1 MKFLYR
7 YVKPFAGIMLV
18 GLFIKTIGT
27 MSELALPYILSY
39 ILDEIVKSDGRI
51 SMIVLWGCLMIF
63 FALLALACNVK
74 ANRMASKV
82 SRDCTENVRHD
93 LFYRTMTL
101 SGHQIDTFTIPSLES
116 RITTDTYNVQNFINR
131 IQRLGVRAPILLFG
145 GMIVTLVMD
154 SYLALVMFGVL
165 PAIFLVTLF
174 VSRIGVR
181 LYTGVQKAV
190 DNMIRVVR
198 EDSQGIRVIKA
209 LSKVKKEHQRYDQ
222 VNQKLVRAE
231 RKAGLV
237 MGSANPIMDL
247 LMNLGII
254 FVVLLGA
261 YRVMGRQTQP
271 GKIVAFTQYFTMIS
285 TALISV
291 TRMFMMYT
299 KFSASAIRIKEV
311 VDAPMGLTPLSEK
324 KYPPINEEG
333 YLVLDDVSFA
343 YPNSKE
349 TLQHI
354 SFSLPRRSSLGII
367 GATGSGKTTLINLI
381 MRLYD
386 VDSGAVRIKGRDI
399 RTIPEE
405 ELHHIFGIAMQ
416 NDFLY
421 SDTIEEN
428 ISFGRD
434 LPHESV
440 VRAAKI
446 AQADDF
452 IMSFSKGYTYVLNQ
466 KATNLSGGQK
476 QRILIA
482 RALAADPDILIL
494 DDSSSALD
502 YKTDAAL
509 RQAIARHHNDAT
521 QIIVAQRVSSVKSCD
536 QILVLEEGKI
546 LGLGDHEHLM
556 KTCEVYRE
564 ISESQMGGNFVE

>member
-7 YVKPFAGIMLV
+7 YVKPFAGIMLI
-18 GLFIKTIGT
+18 GLLIKMIGT

-39 ILDEIVKSDGRI
+39 ILDEIVKFDGRI
-51 SMIVLWGCLMIF
+51 QMIVLWGCLMIF
-63 FALLALACNVK
+63 FALLALICNVK
-74 ANRMASKV
+74 ANRMASRV

-116 RITTDTYNVQNFINR
+116 RITTDTYNFQNFINR
-131 IQRLGVRAPILLFG
+131 IQRLGVRAPILLIG
-145 GMIVTLVMD
+145 GLIVTMIMD
-154 SYLALVMFGVL
+154 SYLSLVMLGVL

-174 VSRIGVR
+174 VSKIGVK
-181 LYTGVQKAV
+181 LYTGVQKAG

-209 LSKVKKEHQRYDQ
+209 LSKVKKEHQRYDD
-222 VNQKLVRAE
+222 VNQKLVYAE
-231 RKAGLV
+231 KKAGLV
-237 MGSANPIMDL
+237 MGSANPVMDL
-247 LMNLGII
+247 LMNLGIV

-261 YRVMGRQTQP
+261 YRVMGRQTEP

-299 KFSASAIRIKEV
+299 KFSASAIRIEQV
-311 VDAPMGLTPLSEK
+311 LNAPKDLLPLSEREC
-324 KYPPINEEG
+324 PPVEEGG
-333 YLVLDDVSFA
+333 YLVFDEVSFS
-343 YPNSKE
+343 YPNSKD
-349 TLQHI
+349 TLKNI
-354 SFSLPRRSSLGII
+354 SFSLPRGSSLGII

-386 VDSGAVRIKGRDI
+386 VDSGTVRIGGHDI

-434 LPHESV
+434 IPHENV

-452 IMSFSKGYTYVLNQ
+452 IMSFPEGYAHVLNQ

-482 RALAADPDILIL
+482 RALAAEPDILIL

-509 RQAIARHHNDAT
+509 RQAIARHHSQAT
-521 QIIVAQRVSSVKSCD
+521 QVIVAQRVSSVKNCE

-546 LGLGDHEHLM
+546 LGLGDHEHLV
-556 KTCEVYRE
+556 KTCGVYRE
-564 ISESQMGGNFVE
+564 ISESQMGGSFIE

>member
-1 MKFLYR
+1 
-7 YVKPFAGIMLV
+7 
-18 GLFIKTIGT
+18 
-27 MSELALPYILSY
+27 
-39 ILDEIVKSDGRI
+39 
-51 SMIVLWGCLMIF
+51 
-63 FALLALACNVK
+63 
-74 ANRMASKV
+74 
-82 SRDCTENVRHD
+82 
-93 LFYRTMTL
+93 
-101 SGHQIDTFTIPSLES
+101 
-116 RITTDTYNVQNFINR
+116 
-131 IQRLGVRAPILLFG
+131 
-145 GMIVTLVMD
+145 MIVTLVMD
-154 SYLALVMFGVL
+154 SYLSLVMFGVL

>member
-1 MKFLYR
+1 
-7 YVKPFAGIMLV
+7 MLI
-18 GLFIKTIGT
+18 GLLIKMIGT

-39 ILDEIVKSDGRI
+39 ILDEIVKFDGRI
-51 SMIVLWGCLMIF
+51 QMIVLWGCLMIF
-63 FALLALACNVK
+63 FALLALICNVK
-74 ANRMASKV
+74 ANRMASRV

-116 RITTDTYNVQNFINR
+116 RITTDTYNFQNFINR
-131 IQRLGVRAPILLFG
+131 IQRLGVRAPILLIG
-145 GMIVTLVMD
+145 GLIVTMIMD
-154 SYLALVMFGVL
+154 SYLSLVMLGVL

-174 VSRIGVR
+174 VSKIGVK
-181 LYTGVQKAV
+181 LYTGVQKAG

-209 LSKVKKEHQRYDQ
+209 LSKVKKEHQRYDD
-222 VNQKLVRAE
+222 VNQKLVYAE
-231 RKAGLV
+231 KKAGLV
-237 MGSANPIMDL
+237 MGSANPVMDL
-247 LMNLGII
+247 LMNLGIV

-261 YRVMGRQTQP
+261 YRVMGRQTEP

-299 KFSASAIRIKEV
+299 KFSASAIRIEQV
-311 VDAPMGLTPLSEK
+311 LNAPKDLLPLSEREC
-324 KYPPINEEG
+324 PPVEEGG
-333 YLVLDDVSFA
+333 YLVFDEVSFS
-343 YPNSKE
+343 YPNSKD
-349 TLQHI
+349 TLKNI
-354 SFSLPRRSSLGII
+354 SFSLPRGSSLGII

-386 VDSGAVRIKGRDI
+386 VDSGTVRIGGHDI

-434 LPHESV
+434 IPHENV

-452 IMSFSKGYTYVLNQ
+452 IMSFPEGYAHVLNQ

-476 QRILIA
+476 QRIAIA
-482 RALAADPDILIL
+482 RALAAEPDILIL

-509 RQAIARHHNDAT
+509 RQAIARHHSQAT
-521 QIIVAQRVSSVKSCD
+521 QVIVAQRVSSVKNCE

-546 LGLGDHEHLM
+546 LGLGDHEHLV
-556 KTCEVYRE
+556 KTCGVYRE
-564 ISESQMGGNFVE
+564 ISESQMGGSFIE

>member
-1 MKFLYR
+1 
-7 YVKPFAGIMLV
+7 MLI
-18 GLFIKTIGT
+18 GLLIKMIGT

-39 ILDEIVKSDGRI
+39 ILDEIVKFDGRI
-51 SMIVLWGCLMIF
+51 QMIVLWGCLMIF
-63 FALLALACNVK
+63 FALLALICNVK
-74 ANRMASKV
+74 ANRMASRV

-116 RITTDTYNVQNFINR
+116 RITTDTYNFQNFINR
-131 IQRLGVRAPILLFG
+131 IQRLGVRAPILLIG
-145 GMIVTLVMD
+145 GLIVTMIMD
-154 SYLALVMFGVL
+154 SYLSLVMLGVL

-174 VSRIGVR
+174 VSKIGVK
-181 LYTGVQKAV
+181 LYTGVQKAG

-209 LSKVKKEHQRYDQ
+209 LSKVKKEHQRYDD
-222 VNQKLVRAE
+222 VNQKLVYAE
-231 RKAGLV
+231 KKAGLV
-237 MGSANPIMDL
+237 MGSANPVMDL
-247 LMNLGII
+247 LMNLGIV

-261 YRVMGRQTQP
+261 YRVMGRQTEP

-299 KFSASAIRIKEV
+299 KFSASAIRIEQV
-311 VDAPMGLTPLSEK
+311 LNAPKDLLPLSEREC
-324 KYPPINEEG
+324 PPVEEGG
-333 YLVLDDVSFA
+333 YLVFDEVSFS
-343 YPNSKE
+343 YPNSKD
-349 TLQHI
+349 TLKNI
-354 SFSLPRRSSLGII
+354 SFSLPRGSSLGII

-386 VDSGAVRIKGRDI
+386 VDSGTVRIGGHDI

-434 LPHESV
+434 IPHENV

-452 IMSFSKGYTYVLNQ
+452 IMSFPEGYAHVLNQ

-482 RALAADPDILIL
+482 RALAAEPDILIL

-509 RQAIARHHNDAT
+509 RQAIARHHSQAT
-521 QIIVAQRVSSVKSCD
+521 QVIVAQRVSSVKNCE

-546 LGLGDHEHLM
+546 LGLGDHEHLV
-556 KTCEVYRE
+556 KTCGVYRE
-564 ISESQMGGNFVE
+564 ISESQMGGSFIE